1 MRRRTFLAAGAS
13 ATAAGLAGCAGLLET
28 QTAGVPPVLSDRPAA
43 VYYPTHV
50 EGMQMEDMTMS
61 GDYAVG
67 LMYSYPHR
75 FWTVSATETELV
87 DIESDDAVH
96 LMVAVWDPE
105 TKVVLPD
112 AGVSIEV
119 TKDGELVTEETIY
132 AMLSQPMGFHYGANF
147 PLEGTASYDVEV
159 SIGGLSGVETTGAF
173 EGKFGESTSVTLD
186 LSYSEGEKE
195 QIMYKNTEDRA
206 GALEAV
212 PPMEMQMPLGVAPAQ
227 ADLPGRA
234 LDAPKSGDAVLATQA
249 IDADRFGDGT
259 YLAVSAR
266 SPYNRMVLPSMGLA
280 ATVTRDGETV
290 FDGDLT
296 PTFDPELHHHYGA
309 SVGTIESGDE
319 VTLRPTI
326 PPQAARHEGYE
337 TAFIDM
343 SETTFTVA

>member
-1 MRRRTFLAAGAS
+1 MRRRTFLAAGAGAA
-13 ATAAGLAGCAGLLET
+13 ATGLAGCAGLLET
-28 QTAGVPPVLSDRPAA
+28 QTAGIPPVLSDRPDA

-50 EGMQMEDMTMS
+50 EGMQMESMTTS
-61 GDYAVG
+61 GDYKLG

-75 FWTVSATETELV
+75 FWTVSGTEAELV
-87 DIESDDAVH
+87 DIEPDDAVH

-105 TKVVLPD
+105 TGIVLPD
-112 AGVSIEV
+112 AGVSLEV
-119 TKDGELVTEETIY
+119 TKDGDLVTEETIY

-147 PLEGTASYDVEV
+147 PLEGTATYQVEV
-159 SIGGLSGVETTGAF
+159 SVGGLSGVRTTGAF
-173 EGKFGESTSVTLD
+173 EGRFAESTTATLD

-195 QIMYKNTEDRA
+195 QIMYENTQDRA

-212 PPMEMQMPLGVAPAQ
+212 PPMETKMPLGVAPAQ

-234 LDAPKSGDAVLATQA
+234 LGAPKSGDAVLATQA
-249 IDADRFGDGT
+249 VDADRFGDGT

-266 SPYNRMVLPSMGLA
+266 SPYNRMVLPSMALR
-280 ATVTRDGETV
+280 ATVARDGETV

-309 SVGTIESGDE
+309 AVESIESGDE
-319 VTLRPTI
+319 VTLTPTI

-337 TAFIDM
+337 TAFVEM
-343 SETTFTVA
+343 AETTFTVA